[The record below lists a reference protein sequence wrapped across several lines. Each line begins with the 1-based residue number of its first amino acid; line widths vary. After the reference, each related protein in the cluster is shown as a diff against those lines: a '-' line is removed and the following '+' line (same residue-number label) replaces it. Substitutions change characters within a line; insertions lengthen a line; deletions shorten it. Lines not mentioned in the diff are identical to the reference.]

1 MAITATAVSPQGT
14 NTKAWNIV
22 ATADA
27 DTASGNI
34 PHGFSAAPFLVWIS
48 PRLAAGNL
56 SAWFVSTIDATNLV
70 VTKGTAVG
78 SGNAGVQA
86 VLYAMPP
93 HSLIA

>member
-1 MAITATAVSPQGT
+1 MAITVTAVSPQGV
-14 NTKAWNIV
+14 NTKAWNVI

-27 DTASGNI
+27 DTASPNI
-34 PHGFSAAPFLVWIS
+34 PHGFGVAPFLVWVS
-48 PRLAAGNL
+48 PRLAAGAL
-56 SAWFVSTIDATNLV
+56 SNWFVSTIDATNIV
-70 VTKGTAVG
+70 ITKGTAVG